1 MAHMNGYTH
10 HEHWLSVPTL
20 FLERELSGPN
30 IFVIG
35 RMDGG
40 NVWGRVTKQRG
51 VVVVVGSGE
60 SRSVRS
66 TASVVA

>member
-1 MAHMNGYTH
+1 MGTPIMNTGFLCQYSS
-10 HEHWLSVPTL
+10 LSV
-20 FLERELSGPN
+20 ELSGPN